1 MAKLKFKDLSDEV
14 GQRYGYR
21 PEQAAAYEAEQARV
35 RVAVLGPPI
44 PTAPPGGASPQRAAN
59 IALLR
64 GLASDFHSKHT
75 YSREDSFVCVD
86 MACDV
91 WDMVKTRGLD
101 AKIMAGNVRKDIS
114 SLAEANHTWVM
125 VEVSPGDW
133 VAIEATGGRVV
144 ERAENSRYYRG
155 RSFSTPKELKDF
167 YYGRGTLARS

>member
-1 MAKLKFKDLSDEV
+1 MAKPSQGEEV
-14 GQRYGYR
+14 RISEPHFAAVAQVAEKSLDAPR
-21 PEQAAAYEAEQARV
+21 P
-35 RVAVLGPPI
+35 I
-44 PTAPPGGASPQRAAN
+44 S
-59 IALLR
+59 
-64 GLASDFHSKHT
+64 
-75 YSREDSFVCVD
+75 EDSFVCVD

-155 RSFSTPKELKDF
+155 RSFSSPKELKDF